1 MKQGTSANGEIWA
14 YCKPVD
20 MRKSFEALG
29 ALVREQM
36 SKNPLSGAKF
46 IFTNRRRKVAKVLYF
61 DGSGICLLIKR
72 LEKARFP
79 ELWRW
84 TAHETLGLK
93 RSELAL
99 FLEGSSLVGR
109 FAVSEPL
116 LGQKDLEVVD
126 KRV

>member
-1 MKQGTSANGEIWA
+1 MKLGLSSHGEIWA

-20 MRKSFEALG
+20 MRKSFESLG

-36 SKNPLSGAKF
+36 GKNPLSGAKF

-61 DGSGICLLIKR
+61 DGSGMCLLIKR
-72 LEKARFP
+72 LERAKFP

-84 TAHETLGLK
+84 SAGEMLGLK

-99 FLEGSSLVGR
+99 FLEGSNLVGR

-116 LGQKDLEVVD
+116 LVQKDLEVTSKVL
-126 KRV
+126 